1 MSNSKFDSD
10 TKAENTCKSAKDNMS
25 GKVEV
30 IRIDTED
37 SAEEKLITMLNI
49 KGKLKDSYIV
59 AINAQGIMSGR
70 FEKVSEVGEL
80 VDTAQKIVQTGCAP
94 GGCGPTYN

>member
-1 MSNSKFDSD
+1 MSC
-10 TKAENTCKSAKDNMS
+10 KA
-25 GKVEV
+25 EV

-37 SAEEKLITMLNI
+37 SAESKLITMLNI

-70 FEKVSEVGEL
+70 FENVPDVVEL
-80 VDTAQKIVQTGCAP
+80 VEAAQKIVQTGCAP
-94 GGCGPTYN
+94 GGCGPTCN

>member
-1 MSNSKFDSD
+1 
-10 TKAENTCKSAKDNMS
+10 MS
-25 GKVEV
+25 GKVEF

-37 SAEEKLITMLNI
+37 SAESKLITMLNI

-70 FEKVSEVGEL
+70 FENVPDVVEL
-80 VDTAQKIVQTGCAP
+80 VEAAQKIVQTGCAP
-94 GGCGPTYN
+94 GGCGPTCN